1 MAVGC
6 FRVYETDWLGIIE
19 DSPGSQCRSRFTGK
33 NGEHPGRV
41 YVSYMPLWSQH
52 VSSVNT
58 HVTVAC
64 ALIHTSGRPVVSFS
78 PSILAVGR
86 LQPFDQADFVR
97 YMTELRCAKHP

>member
-1 MAVGC
+1 MAKGC
-6 FRVYETDWLGIIE
+6 YRVCETDRSGQTE
-19 DSPGSQCRSRFTGK
+19 DNPGTLCCSRFTGNDGK
-33 NGEHPGRV
+33 CPGRV
-41 YVSYMPLWSQH
+41 RVSYTPLWSQH

-64 ALIHTSGRPVVSFS
+64 ALIHTSGRPVVSFP

-97 YMTELRCAKHP
+97 SMTELRCAKHP